1 MKQNKTYLH
10 LGVTLIVSACAVLMF
25 YDTFFQSR
33 VLLDFFDK
41 LMSVLSP
48 VIYGLVF
55 AYLLAPIV
63 DFFDRYI
70 QKGLPKVKSSL
81 VRGLSILVTWICVIA
96 LIYLMFSILIP
107 ELVDSTKTLAD
118 NFESYYKTVYNWV
131 NSLVENQTIFSD
143 DIYSDQLLSALN
155 GYYDKLVKWVTDTV
169 IPQAQVA
176 IVAVTGG
183 IWSVV
188 IFLKNIL
195 IGMMISVYLLA
206 RKESF
211 AKQSKKILYAILPET
226 PYRRTL
232 RAVAE
237 ADRIFSGFVRGK
249 LLDSLIIGILC
260 FICCSIFK
268 FPYTPIISVFV
279 GVTNIIPIF
288 GPFLGAIPSAFLILL
303 VSPKQCLYFILF
315 IIALQQFDGNIL
327 GPKILGKSTG
337 ISSFWVIVAIV
348 VGGGFGGRQIEL
360 HFALPAHGAQVAGG
374 GARQGPE
381 LALRGGCLGRR
392 ERPGAPGL
400 DLHEM
405 QHAFPA
411 GHDVQLVTALPP
423 VERADFVPRTSEVF
437 RRGAF
442 AGPAR
447 FGCRGHQ
454 WMMRWMVLARSMAF
468 FSPSASSRSSIRRMI
483 CNWCM
488 CSRSTSSTLYLLR
501 NRIGT
506 HVAAELLARRTVL
519 SKPPPARSKM

>member
-10 LGVTLIVSACAVLMF
+10 LGVTLVVSACAVLMF

-63 DFFDRYI
+63 DFFDRYV

-188 IFLKNIL
+188 IFLKNLL

-288 GPFLGAIPSAFLILL
+288 GPFLGAVPCLLLILL
-303 VSPKQCLYFILF
+303 IDPLQALYFLIFVVL
-315 IIALQQFDGNIL
+315 LQQFDGNFL
-327 GPKILGKSTG
+327 GPKILGETTG
-337 ISSFWVIVAIV
+337 VSSFLIIISILI
-348 VGGGFGGRQIEL
+348 GGGFWGVFGMIIAVPVCAIICTVCRNFANRRLEKHHLPDDDAFYFHMDHIDPETRQAIPYQKKKIDE
-360 HFALPAHGAQVAGG
+360 A
-374 GARQGPE
+374 
-381 LALRGGCLGRR
+381 
-392 ERPGAPGL
+392 
-400 DLHEM
+400 
-405 QHAFPA
+405 
-411 GHDVQLVTALPP
+411 
-423 VERADFVPRTSEVF
+423 EVF
-437 RRGAF
+437 HFPGYRLRKALTKLTTEESPVD
-442 AGPAR
+442 APYTPAK
-447 FGCRGHQ
+447 
-454 WMMRWMVLARSMAF
+454 
-468 FSPSASSRSSIRRMI
+468 PSTEEKNSNSSDSDQ
-483 CNWCM
+483 
-488 CSRSTSSTLYLLR
+488 
-501 NRIGT
+501 
-506 HVAAELLARRTVL
+506 
-519 SKPPPARSKM
+519 K

>member
-41 LMSVLSP
+41 LMQVLSP
-48 VIYGLVF
+48 VIYGLAF

-70 QKGLPKVKSSL
+70 QKGLLKAKSS
-81 VRGLSILVTWICVIA
+81 VIRGLSILITWLCVIA
-96 LIYLMFSILIP
+96 MIYLMFSILIP
-107 ELVDSTKTLAD
+107 ELVDSVKTLAA
-118 NFESYYKTVYNWV
+118 NFETYYKTVYNWV
-131 NSLVENQTIFSD
+131 TALMENENLFSD
-143 DIYSDQLLSALN
+143 EVLSDQVLSALN
-155 GYYDKLVKWVTDTV
+155 GYYDKLVKWITDTV

-183 IWSVV
+183 IWSVI
-188 IFLKNIL
+188 IFLKNLL

-211 AKQSKKILYAILPET
+211 AKQSKKLLYALLPEV

-249 LLDSLIIGILC
+249 LLDSLIIGIIC
-260 FICCSIFK
+260 FFCCSLLK

-288 GPFLGAIPSAFLILL
+288 GPFLGAVPSAFLILL
-303 VSPKQCLYFILF
+303 VSPRQCLYFILF

-348 VGGGFGGRQIEL
+348 VGGGFGGVLGMFLGVPI
-360 HFALPAHGAQVAGG
+360 FACINSLVHWFTDRTLAKKGMTDDALFDPA
-374 GARQGPE
+374 P
-381 LALRGGCLGRR
+381 
-392 ERPGAPGL
+392 
-400 DLHEM
+400 
-405 QHAFPA
+405 
-411 GHDVQLVTALPP
+411 
-423 VERADFVPRTSEVF
+423 
-437 RRGAF
+437 
-442 AGPAR
+442 
-447 FGCRGHQ
+447 
-454 WMMRWMVLARSMAF
+454 
-468 FSPSASSRSSIRRMI
+468 I
-483 CNWCM
+483 
-488 CSRSTSSTLYLLR
+488 
-501 NRIGT
+501 
-506 HVAAELLARRTVL
+506 
-519 SKPPPARSKM
+519 PPADEKKD

>member
-10 LGVTLIVSACAVLMF
+10 LGVTLIVSACEVLMF

-63 DFFDRYI
+63 DFFDRYV

-188 IFLKNIL
+188 IFLKNLL

-315 IIALQQFDGNIL
+315 IIALQQFDGNFL
-327 GPKILGKSTG
+327 GPKILGDSTG
-337 ISSFWVIVAIV
+337 LSGFWIIFSITIFSGLMGVPGMILGVPI
-348 VGGGFGGRQIEL
+348 
-360 HFALPAHGAQVAGG
+360 FAVFY
-374 GARQGPE
+374 
-381 LALRGGCLGRR
+381 ALIKRYVNRSLQKKGMSDKT
-392 ERPGAPGL
+392 EEYQTL
-400 DLHEM
+400 DYV
-405 QHAFPA
+405 
-411 GHDVQLVTALPP
+411 DVQTGSFISKP
-423 VERADFVPRTSEVF
+423 EDK
-437 RRGAF
+437 
-442 AGPAR
+442 PAR
-447 FGCRGHQ
+447 HRKKQ
-454 WMMRWMVLARSMAF
+454 
-468 FSPSASSRSSIRRMI
+468 FSFRKFKEDLKTFIPHPAEHPDEKAQTTSDNAAPAVESNRKTEDSSS
-483 CNWCM
+483 
-488 CSRSTSSTLYLLR
+488 
-501 NRIGT
+501 
-506 HVAAELLARRTVL
+506 EQ
-519 SKPPPARSKM
+519 SKK

>member
-211 AKQSKKILYAILPET
+211 ENGEPIVKRVIATAGQTVDIDFNLGQVYVDGE
-226 PYRRTL
+226 
-232 RAVAE
+232 
-237 ADRIFSGFVRGK
+237 
-249 LLDSLIIGILC
+249 LLDEDYINDYTYREEGTV
-260 FICCSIFK
+260 
-268 FPYTPIISVFV
+268 FPLTV
-279 GVTNIIPIF
+279 
-288 GPFLGAIPSAFLILL
+288 
-303 VSPKQCLYFILF
+303 
-315 IIALQQFDGNIL
+315 
-327 GPKILGKSTG
+327 
-337 ISSFWVIVAIV
+337 
-348 VGGGFGGRQIEL
+348 
-360 HFALPAHGAQVAGG
+360 
-374 GARQGPE
+374 PE
-381 LALRGGCLGRR
+381 G
-392 ERPGAPGL
+392 
-400 DLHEM
+400 
-405 QHAFPA
+405 
-411 GHDVQLVTALPP
+411 
-423 VERADFVPRTSEVF
+423 EVF
-437 RRGAF
+437 LMGDNRNHSNDSRDSSLGTVDTRLLIGKAVF
-442 AGPAR
+442 LVFPGR
-447 FGCRGHQ
+447 DYLTEQREFG
-454 WMMRWMVLARSMAF
+454 
-468 FSPSASSRSSIRRMI
+468 
-483 CNWCM
+483 
-488 CSRSTSSTLYLLR
+488 
-501 NRIGT
+501 RIG
-506 HVAAELLARRTVL
+506 LLQ
-519 SKPPPARSKM
+519 

>member
-1 MKQNKTYLH
+1 MKQKTYLRW
-10 LGVTLIVSACAVLMF
+10 GVTITAAACAILVF
-25 YDTFFQSR
+25 YDTFFQDG
-33 VLLDFFDK
+33 VLFIFIEK
-41 LMSVLSP
+41 LFGILKPVL
-48 VIYGLVF
+48 YGLAM
-55 AYLLAPIV
+55 AYLLTPIV
-63 DFFDRYI
+63 DFFDRLLRDRLGV
-70 QKGLPKVKSSL
+70 KRAGLM
-81 VRGLSILVTWICVIA
+81 RCLSILVTWLLA
-96 LIYLMFSILIP
+96 LGLVYLLFSILIP
-107 ELVDSTKTLAD
+107 ELVASVSLLFS
-118 NFESYYKTVYNWV
+118 NLESYYRTIYTWV
-131 NSLVENQTIFSD
+131 TQLVEDNPYISERVLTLVRD
-143 DIYSDQLLSALN
+143 
-155 GYYDKLVKWVTDTV
+155 YYNELVDWVKNTV
-169 IPQAQVA
+169 IPGAQVA

-348 VGGGFGGRQIEL
+348 VGGGFGGVLGMFLGVPI
-360 HFALPAHGAQVAGG
+360 FACISSLVNWFTNRSLTKKGVTDDAMFAPA
-374 GARQGPE
+374 P
-381 LALRGGCLGRR
+381 LA
-392 ERPGAPGL
+392 
-400 DLHEM
+400 
-405 QHAFPA
+405 
-411 GHDVQLVTALPP
+411 
-423 VERADFVPRTSEVF
+423 
-437 RRGAF
+437 
-442 AGPAR
+442 
-447 FGCRGHQ
+447 
-454 WMMRWMVLARSMAF
+454 
-468 FSPSASSRSSIRRMI
+468 SPD
-483 CNWCM
+483 
-488 CSRSTSSTLYLLR
+488 
-501 NRIGT
+501 
-506 HVAAELLARRTVL
+506 E
-519 SKPPPARSKM
+519 KKD